1 MEKCIRQNESD
12 AEFGEVCF
20 AILHQIKETRNVDDR
35 VKSLCWLPI
44 SHQVMPLNKLS
55 KTSKDVYGG
64 SLVPS
69 ASQEESMVSG
79 EKL

>member
-35 VKSLCWLPI
+35 VESLCWLPI
-44 SHQVMPLNKLS
+44 SHQVMPLNTS

-64 SLVPS
+64 SLVTS